1 MATASWHTVFGATVI
16 GIWALMICVGGLAVL
31 GVVHLIKEA
40 PKDHPLNRKQGIGVM
55 LFGTAF
61 LIWQLTDRFSPG
73 WVAIAS
79 IPVGLFLVAGALW
92 ILSEVRQGVHKFQQ
106 QRESEQKTTSR

>member
-1 MATASWHTVFGATVI
+1 M
-16 GIWALMICVGGLAVL
+16 GIWALTVCVGGLAVL

-40 PKDHPLNRKQGIGVM
+40 SKEHPPNRKQGIGVM
-55 LFGTAF
+55 LFGIAF

-79 IPVGLFLVAGALW
+79 IPVGLFLVIGMLW
-92 ILSEVRQGVHKFQQ
+92 ILSEVRQGIQVSTIRRVRAQDN
-106 QRESEQKTTSR
+106 EQIVVPLNHLISL